1 MARFVT
7 GPVVTSASSSA
18 TSIGLLRK
26 KFILLTW
33 RLNSNRFRPF
43 LRTMLP
49 NAVAQALGRRYPQV
63 VSLEVDPEDVVMR
76 GRAFDCHLL
85 DPACSVTNQHLR
97 LVGVERRPIDGPVCA
112 VVVSQS
118 FVG

>member
-18 TSIGLLRK
+18 TSIGLLLK
-26 KFILLTW
+26 KFISSHLAIELESLPHFPSNHVAECRGSSPW
-33 RLNSNRFRPF
+33 RSLPTGRLPGSRPRGCSYARARFR
-43 LRTMLP
+43 LTD
-49 NAVAQALGRRYPQV
+49 
-63 VSLEVDPEDVVMR
+63 E
-76 GRAFDCHLL
+76 
-85 DPACSVTNQHLR
+85 HLR
-97 LVGVERRPIDGPVCA
+97 RVGVERRPIDGPVCA